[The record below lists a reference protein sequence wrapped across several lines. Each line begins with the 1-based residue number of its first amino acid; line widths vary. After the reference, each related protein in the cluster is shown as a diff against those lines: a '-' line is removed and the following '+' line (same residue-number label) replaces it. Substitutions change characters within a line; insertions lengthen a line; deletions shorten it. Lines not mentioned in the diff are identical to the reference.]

1 MIEPV
6 LATVK
11 ALYRYPVKGLTPE
24 ALQSV
29 ALGAG
34 ATMPFDRAYAI
45 ENGTG
50 VFDPAHPA
58 YLPKIHFLML
68 MKNEQLAGLDCRFED
83 SRRTLRVY
91 RDGAEVAR
99 GDLESAAGRAAI
111 EDFFTGTIP
120 AASLR
125 GRLRVVSAPGHS
137 FSDVAAKCVHI
148 VNLESVR
155 ALATI
160 MGLPVDARRFR
171 ANIVIDGVPAWSELD
186 WVGKTL
192 QAGGATLEVFKR
204 TERCA
209 ATNVDPATGL
219 RDMKIPSLLSRTLGH
234 SDFGVYA
241 RVATAGTVKL
251 ADTMRLRGG

>member
-1 MIEPV
+1 MIEPIS
-6 LATVK
+6 ATVN

-29 ALGAG
+29 ALDVG

-45 ENGTG
+45 ENGSGT
-50 VFDPAHPA
+50 FDPAHPA

-68 MKNEQLAGLDCRFED
+68 MKNEQLAALDCRFED
-83 SRRTLRVY
+83 ARRTLRIL
-91 RDGAEVAR
+91 RDGGEVAR
-99 GDLESAAGRAAI
+99 GDLESEAGRAAI
-111 EDFFTGTIP
+111 EDFFTGYIP
-120 AASLR
+120 AASVR

-148 VNLESVR
+148 VNLASVR
-155 ALATI
+155 ALAAV

-171 ANIVIDGVPAWSELD
+171 ANIIIDGVPAWSELD

-192 QAGGATLEVFKR
+192 EAGGTRLEVFKR

-209 ATNVDPATGL
+209 ATNVDPASGA

-241 RVATAGTVKL
+241 RVTHAGKV
-251 ADTMRLRGG
+251 ARGDGLSLT

>member
-6 LATVK
+6 SATVK
-11 ALYRYPVKGLTPE
+11 SLYRYPVKGLTPE
-24 ALQSV
+24 ALESV
-29 ALGAG
+29 TIEAG

-50 VFDPAHPA
+50 SFDPARPA

-68 MKNEQLAGLDCRFED
+68 MKNEQLSSLDCRFED
-83 SRRTLRVY
+83 ASRTLRIF
-91 RDGAEVAR
+91 RDGAEAAC
-99 GDLESAAGRAAI
+99 GGLETEAGRAGI
-111 EDFFTGTIP
+111 EDFFAGYIP
-120 AASLR
+120 AAALR

-137 FSDVAAKCVHI
+137 FSDVAAKCLHI

-160 MGLPVDARRFR
+160 MGQPVDYRRFR

-186 WVGKTL
+186 WVGKSL
-192 QAGGATLEVFKR
+192 EAGGARLELFKR

-209 ATNVDPATGL
+209 ATNVDPVTGR

-241 RVATAGTVKL
+241 RVTQAGNIAVGDGL
-251 ADTMRLRGG
+251 SLPR